1 MFKSGPRAFDL
12 RENYFDKDNKL
23 VDRVRKDLV
32 GNNSSDTA
40 STNLHIYGTRLQV
53 AKPSYFTHLG
63 VEPGKPSHS
72 TH

>member
-12 RENYFDKDNKL
+12 RENYFDEDNKL

-40 STNLHIYGTRLQV
+40 STKLHRYGTRLAAGRQT
-53 AKPSYFTHLG
+53 FIL
-63 VEPGKPSHS
+63 HS
-72 TH
+72 FRH